1 MEYEIRV
8 FLSFNLKNCL
18 NQEILVTAESN
29 STWIHKTDEE
39 LIILAM

>member
-8 FLSFNLKNCL
+8 FLSFNLKNWKI
-18 NQEILVTAESN
+18 EILVTAESN